1 MSLERDK
8 VLMLFDQ
15 MRKPSL
21 GKILKSSPQG
31 ALGVEAILRWCRC
44 AVEGMWVG
52 GVEGMR
58 LEWKES
64 EESGES
70 VEAV

>member
-1 MSLERDK
+1 LGGAMSLERDK

-31 ALGVEAILRWCRC
+31 ALGVEAILR
-44 AVEGMWVG
+44 
-52 GVEGMR
+52 
-58 LEWKES
+58 
-64 EESGES
+64 
-70 VEAV
+70 